1 MKMYMKKYLMI
12 ILAFVAFAVSANSVF
27 AQTRVNDRSFNSRV
41 DALNNDNGGGAS
53 SLVTAY
59 NFEDTEPS
67 SSGGCWILT
76 NQTTDVDESSPNDYI
91 YGPDGSVNVGSAV
104 GLIFWGWVT
113 MYEDLSRGKAYFYA
127 YWQPGRKPSRS
138 ARCQLAYPMR

>member
-59 NFEDTEPS
+59 RIEDTEPS

-76 NQTTDVDESSPNDYI
+76 NQFANVNNSSADGYI

-104 GLIFWGWVT
+104 GLIVWGWVT
-113 MYEDLSRGKAYFYA
+113 MYEDLSRGKTYFYA

-138 ARCQLAYPMR
+138 ARGQLAYPMR